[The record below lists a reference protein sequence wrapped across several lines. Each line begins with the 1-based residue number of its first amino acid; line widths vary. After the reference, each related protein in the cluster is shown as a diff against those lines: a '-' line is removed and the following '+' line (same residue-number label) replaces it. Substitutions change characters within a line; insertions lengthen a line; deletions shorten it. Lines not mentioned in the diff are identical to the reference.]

1 MRSIRIRQCALFGL
15 SPDGH
20 TAETAAAEPVSA
32 KGGVISQTVD
42 PRNIKLP
49 QAGLLR
55 EYDTCE
61 KCKAPPGGTTAGPG
75 FLTVR
80 RASLPRSLGV
90 VALLLRARAQTTN
103 VQPDSGSAAPP
114 CPPCPS
120 RR

>member
-49 QAGLLR
+49 QAGPLQ

-61 KCKAPPGGTTAGPG
+61 KCKAPPGWNHGGARISDSSAGQPTPHPRG
-75 FLTVR
+75 R
-80 RASLPRSLGV
+80 RFAPPSPRS
-90 VALLLRARAQTTN
+90 N
-103 VQPDSGSAAPP
+103 D
-114 CPPCPS
+114 
-120 RR
+120 